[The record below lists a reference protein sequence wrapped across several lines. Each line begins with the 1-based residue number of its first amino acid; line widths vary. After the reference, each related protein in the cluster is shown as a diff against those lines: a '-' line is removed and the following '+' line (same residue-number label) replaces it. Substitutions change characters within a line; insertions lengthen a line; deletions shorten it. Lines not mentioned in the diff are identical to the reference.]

1 MLKLILIILVVAW
14 LILLLIL
21 LIALRKN
28 KEKKGEVKM
37 DNTNYTQQN
46 TVSYNP
52 QYNAEVRNYAMTNYD
67 YEERTSHDMQML
79 ILAINRLESELASI
93 SLSLHIIRIPVVIA
107 LAGLVVLILALI
119 FSALIGGRLF

>member
-52 QYNAEVRNYAMTNYD
+52 QYNAEVMNDAMTNYD